1 MRCITNTS
9 NENEEEEEE
18 EVVVVVDQEDMIWKE
33 NKTRIFTSNWTKRKR
48 RLLIVYNRQIVKA
61 KEKTKY
67 ASLNMKG
74 N

>member
-33 NKTRIFTSNWTKRKR
+33 NKTRIFTSNWTKNK
-48 RLLIVYNRQIVKA
+48 LWSES
-61 KEKTKY
+61 KERE
-67 ASLNMKG
+67 G
-74 N
+74 F